1 MLHVLG
7 LCSQSPYPSA
17 GETQTLKGRSGS
29 ISVGCLDSGVH
40 KVLFEP
46 SECLWWVWNLIL
58 NVTSPFL
65 PSCLGFSFALGC
77 RVSFFGGIQH
87 SPVSGCSA
95 VSCNFA
101 VFTGE
106 DKHMPF
112 YSAIF
117 NFCLLLGIKKR
128 YLLLGKNTITNLDS
142 ILKSINITLP
152 TKVHI
157 VKTMVF
163 PVIMHGYKS

>member
-1 MLHVLG
+1 MVG
-7 LCSQSPYPSA
+7 LIATSSKRAFATRCATRVCCDQSPCPCGWPLLTRVST
-17 GETQTLKGRSGS
+17 GDTQTLKGRSGS
-29 ISVGCLDSGVH
+29 VSVGSLGPGMH

-58 NVTSPFL
+58 NVTSPL
-65 PSCLGFSFALGC
+65 LLSCLGFSFALGC
-77 RVSFFGGIQH
+77 GVSFFGGIQH

-101 VFTGE
+101 VLTGE

-117 NFCLLLGIKKR
+117 NFCLLLGIKKDTCSLEER
-128 YLLLGKNTITNLDS
+128 L
-142 ILKSINITLP
+142 
-152 TKVHI
+152 
-157 VKTMVF
+157 
-163 PVIMHGYKS
+163 